1 MPFERNNK
9 LGFTAKDDSPLD
21 KSPLSIKLRLGVRD
35 RVKSIPEWQ
44 DKLRDLIERW
54 LDDEKTVL

>member
-9 LGFTAKDDSPLD
+9 LGFAAKDGTPLD

-54 LDDEKTVL
+54 LDDEKVG